1 MAETIVEVRNLK
13 QHFRIN
19 SHFTVKAVDGISF
32 SILKNEIFALVGESG
47 SGKSTV
53 ARSLIGAYPPTDGEI
68 YFYGKDITDRANRRK
83 HSELLHRNMQIIFQD
98 SSAALNQRMTVEK
111 IIKEPLTVN
120 HIYKDKKQLESRVD
134 ELLEQVGLNATYR
147 KKYPP
152 EISGGQRQRVAIARA
167 LINEPK
173 ILLADEPTGNLDA
186 NNAWEIMKLLDEINK
201 RGTTV
206 LVVSHNMEIVE
217 AMKKRVITLQQGHV
231 VSDVQMGG
239 EEDEN

>member
-83 HSELLHRNMQIIFQD
+83 HSELQQQH
-98 SSAALNQRMTVEK
+98 
-111 IIKEPLTVN
+111 
-120 HIYKDKKQLESRVD
+120 
-134 ELLEQVGLNATYR
+134 
-147 KKYPP
+147 
-152 EISGGQRQRVAIARA
+152 QRV
-167 LINEPK
+167 
-173 ILLADEPTGNLDA
+173 
-186 NNAWEIMKLLDEINK
+186 
-201 RGTTV
+201 
-206 LVVSHNMEIVE
+206 
-217 AMKKRVITLQQGHV
+217 
-231 VSDVQMGG
+231 MGG
-239 EEDEN
+239 MEL

>member
-32 SILKNEIFALVGESG
+32 SIHKNEIFALVGESG

-134 ELLEQVGLNATYR
+134 ELLEHVGLNAT
-147 KKYPP
+147 
-152 EISGGQRQRVAIARA
+152 
-167 LINEPK
+167 
-173 ILLADEPTGNLDA
+173 
-186 NNAWEIMKLLDEINK
+186 
-201 RGTTV
+201 
-206 LVVSHNMEIVE
+206 
-217 AMKKRVITLQQGHV
+217 
-231 VSDVQMGG
+231 
-239 EEDEN
+239 